1 MQRQL
6 TAEQMRAEIYICMKA
21 NQLPVTGEA
30 FFALAFCTDETL
42 RRICHELHIST
53 KEWRHTP

>member
-21 NQLPVTGEA
+21 NQLPVAGEA
-30 FFALAFCTDETL
+30 FFALAFCTDAAL
-42 RRICHELHIST
+42 RRICHELHINT
-53 KEWRHTP
+53 GKRA